1 MRGVCK
7 THGAYRNH
15 HNESTALAFDETIA
29 TLPFNI
35 PPQVIL
41 CQVIEE
47 VNDKLTLTTTIS
59 G

>member
-1 MRGVCK
+1 VCK

-15 HNESTALAFDETIA
+15 LNESTALAFDETIA